1 MMTLGVIVT
10 GFPWFYV
17 AFSFATQDAGAFVI
31 KSSISVVVAATFVF
45 GSSYFLLRFVVRKFG
60 TPLEKK
66 EPPKMQDFIHSPMPP
81 VPFFG
86 FKSDVRSQLH
96 GRPVGS
102 EPDTD
107 PKRQHLT
114 AHSQSDSNSKHP
126 ERLSALTNFI
136 AMKRKATEEKKKS
149 DD

>member
-10 GFPWFYV
+10 GIPWFFV
-17 AFSFATQDAGAFVI
+17 AFSFATHDAEALTI
-31 KSSISVVVAATFVF
+31 KVFIVAVVLATFTF

-60 TPLEKK
+60 NPLER
-66 EPPKMQDFIHSPMPP
+66 EYPPKMQDFIHSPMPP

-86 FKSDVRSQLH
+86 FMSDMRSKLH

-102 EPDTD
+102 EPDTA

-114 AHSQSDSNSKHP
+114 SHSQSDSNSKHP
-126 ERLSALTNFI
+126 ERLSALTKFI
-136 AMKRKATEEKKKS
+136 AMKRKATEEKQKA